1 MRTPANE
8 GRHYGREQSSH
19 MRRKP
24 AGMPIDEELRVHR
37 ASHLPCRDWCLE
49 RVTGRAKDWPRR
61 SRNSQKTLTAPEVH
75 LDDRVNREA
84 TVEDSSV
91 ALVEKDRETHLILA
105 HVVLFK
111 VGDTEWVREQVCRD
125 LQEFGISRSQP
136 WPTCSNRCASS
147 DSQ

>member
-1 MRTPANE
+1 M
-8 GRHYGREQSSH
+8 
-19 MRRKP
+19 
-24 AGMPIDEELRVHR
+24 HR

-91 ALVEKDRETHLILA
+91 ALVEKDRETYLILA
-105 HVVLFK
+105 HVLLFK
-111 VGDTEWVREQVCRD
+111 VGDTEWVREQVRCLGSAVMLCKTDQEPALAD
-125 LQEFGISRSQP
+125 LFKQM
-136 WPTCSNRCASS
+136 CALVRIVL